1 MALTWFKVV
10 ALGFLTL
17 FFAGA
22 PASFYDY
29 FFTWADLQK
38 NHNLVPWQPNKLREQ
53 RMQAEPAFGQ
63 ICGFFFISQKKKYI
77 SKI

>member
-63 ICGFFFISQKKKYI
+63 ICGFFSSHKKKYI